1 MKRLNRSARLLTL
14 LAGLAVL
21 ASPALAQ
28 NKSAGDHVDDTWLHT
43 KVKST
48 LTTKGGAGINIE
60 VYKGQVQLAGYV
72 REEELVKSLPD
83 EASRIAGVVKVY
95 NQIIYVE
102 PGRSAGERLDDGLL
116 ATRVEAAMADED
128 FGSAVDVNT
137 EVDRGV
143 VLLSGFLDS
152 ADDRDAVIEV
162 VRRVD
167 GVERV
172 INGIN
177 LKDSD

>member
-1 MKRLNRSARLLTL
+1 MKRIAALCL
-14 LAGLAVL
+14 LAVASLAL
-21 ASPALAQ
+21 TAPALAQ
-28 NKSAGDHVDDTWLHT
+28 DKSAGDHVDDSWIHT

-48 LTTKGGAGINIE
+48 ISTKGGSGINVE
-60 VYKGQVQLAGYV
+60 VYKGAVQLAGFV
-72 REEELVKSLPD
+72 REEHLVEKLPD
-83 EASRIAGVVKVY
+83 EASRVAGVTKVY

-102 PGRSAGERLDDGLL
+102 PGRSAGRRLDDSVL
-116 ATRVEAAMADED
+116 AGKVEATMAGDD
-128 FGSAVDVNT
+128 WGQSMTVNT

-152 ADDRDAVIEV
+152 EEERAEVIEA
-162 VRRVD
+162 VRRVN

-177 LKDSD
+177 IKSDT